1 MSSTA
6 AASKFLHGKALEG
19 ALLMHLSHIDWVVT
33 SRNSTHSLIHGVSW
47 KWVLS
52 CLILKGRRRH
62 WHPHVLLLIIFC
74 SLIII
79 LKMRGTAP
87 PLARSIHIR
96 GILLLI
102 QHLPSSNLLLLLLL
116 LHGIRTLYRSKLSV
130 ELRLALSLVVWLML
144 IWSCWVSSGGRSSL
158 LRGCAQS
165 VTLNL
170 GTIISHVQVLLSDVP

>member
-1 MSSTA
+1 MSFTTA
-6 AASKFLHGKALEG
+6 TSKFLHGEALEG
-19 ALLMHLSHIDWVVT
+19 AFLMHLSHIDWIVT
-33 SRNSTHSLIHGVSW
+33 SRNSTHRLIHGVSR

-52 CLILKGRRRH
+52 GLVLKGSRRD

-74 SLIII
+74 PLIII

-102 QHLPSSNLLLLLLL
+102 QHLPSSHLLLLL

-130 ELRLALSLVVWLML
+130 ELRLALSLVVWLVL
-144 IWSCWVSSGGRSSL
+144 IWSCWVSCGGRSSL

-170 GTIISHVQVLLSDVP
+170 RTIISHVQVLLSDVP